1 MEIARRY
8 VKVSR
13 ATLYEN
19 VLKVQERQIA
29 TAL

>member
-13 ATLYEN
+13 ATLYKN

-29 TAL
+29 AAL